1 MRAIKRSQIGSRTSA
16 CSRTLR
22 KTAKPA
28 ETCEPDKDTGVIA
41 ESSAQ
46 EEAENGEQ
54 QEAENGE
61 QQEDTVVLGENDEQG
76 QETELAKNW
85 EECGSGEELSTEQH
99 SRNEEDEQDLRKL
112 VEIQEVEIGE
122 LQIENEQLIQENTK
136 LQEETDKLRT
146 QMVHLTHLC
155 SLSSQ
160 SATIAEQQVLSIA
173 QQAQQK
179 KAEFTALSLKGD
191 DEKVRFYTGLPNYEV
206 FEKLYQLLEPLLSKD
221 DKKSTISL
229 FDELLMVFIS
239 EIASWRT
246 Q

>member
-1 MRAIKRSQIGSRTSA
+1 M
-16 CSRTLR
+16 
-22 KTAKPA
+22 
-28 ETCEPDKDTGVIA
+28 
-41 ESSAQ
+41 
-46 EEAENGEQ
+46 
-54 QEAENGE
+54 
-61 QQEDTVVLGENDEQG
+61 
-76 QETELAKNW
+76 
-85 EECGSGEELSTEQH
+85 STEQH

-136 LQEETDKLRT
+136 LREEIDKLRT
-146 QMVHLTHLC
+146 QMVQLTHLC

-229 FDELLMVFIS
+229 FDELLMVLVKLRLGVPNEDLGYRFHVS
-239 EIASWRT
+239 SSWVSVVFHKWITLMSVELKCLVRWPDT
-246 Q
+246 VALHEHLPSTFRKHF